1 MKTIQMSIDAR
12 LLKAVDKLTK
22 VRKTSRSAFIRAAV
36 EAELRR
42 ERIRELEAQHSS
54 GYREQPVSSGEFD
67 MWLAE
72 QDWGAA

>member
-22 VRKTSRSAFIRAAV
+22 VRKTSRSAFIHR
-36 EAELRR
+36 
-42 ERIRELEAQHSS
+42 Q
-54 GYREQPVSSGEFD
+54 QPVSSGEFD